1 MSAAGH
7 KIGAIADTVENVCLC
22 EGLDVKAVI
31 EELAKRHA
39 AAELLAEFQWFRV
52 KREFARMRE
61 AAPK

>member
-1 MSAAGH
+1 MSAAAH
-7 KIGAIADTVENVCLC
+7 KVAAIADTVENVCDL
-22 EGLDVKAVI
+22 EDLKVRDVI

-52 KREFARMRE
+52 KREHERMRE